1 MTHDASP
8 TTIDLVDVEVVDDL
22 DELVAS
28 AKCACASEDDAPY

>member
-8 TTIDLVDVEVVDDL
+8 IAVDLVDVEVVDDV

-28 AKCACASEDDAPY
+28 AKCACTSEDDAPY